1 MNPSILRQGHWFTQ
15 LPVTLQDSLL
25 HLARPLTLEAGA
37 CLFQRGDAPCG
48 LYAVLDGAVRI
59 GAVSAQGK
67 EAVLTLI
74 EAPHWFGE
82 IGLFDERFFLYFEE
96 TDLCL
101 RARRAGW
108 VCRYVKES
116 RIMHIGSVS
125 TGMKSWK
132 RMPGYWFDSRLWYYI
147 KNHGVLY
154 AALATLAYVAGS
166 MLMLIRKALGKK
178 RPHGP
183 DRFLSDLVSHALR
196 SLWQRKLVG
205 GRPTKSA

>member
-1 MNPSILRQGHWFTQ
+1 
-15 LPVTLQDSLL
+15 
-25 HLARPLTLEAGA
+25 
-37 CLFQRGDAPCG
+37 
-48 LYAVLDGAVRI
+48 
-59 GAVSAQGK
+59 
-67 EAVLTLI
+67 
-74 EAPHWFGE
+74 
-82 IGLFDERFFLYFEE
+82 
-96 TDLCL
+96 
-101 RARRAGW
+101 
-108 VCRYVKES
+108 
-116 RIMHIGSVS
+116 MHIGSVS

-183 DRFLSDLVSHALR
+183 DRFLGDLVSHALR